1 MIHPPS
7 SPASGSQVSTLLR
20 LDSASKSSPN
30 RLAIF
35 TACSANYLNKA
46 MAMCMSALDHEP
58 DANLVILLVDTKRHV
73 ELKDSRVSILWAEDL
88 GFEGYLQCAFKYNII
103 ELNTAL
109 KPFAALRLL
118 DMFERVIYLDPDIC
132 VYAPLTSVH
141 EALSTSSVA
150 LTPHALSPYAGNGR
164 PNDQDSLR
172 FGAYNLGFFAVKADP
187 NGRALMHWWDKQ
199 CRDRCFY
206 EPQSG
211 LGVDQKWMDLA
222 PSFFEG
228 VRILRDP
235 GLNVAF
241 WNLHERHLD
250 HVNGHWRVNG
260 EDLLRFVHFSSFV
273 QADQG
278 AIAGKQTRYE
288 PGSRQD
294 FTDAAQTYRAYLEA
308 SRDAATMEHEEYGY
322 AYFSNGQPISPALR
336 RFYAISRQPDVI
348 GAANPF
354 SSDVVYR
361 FAKINGLLTKGA
373 ATIGQLTFKAQSDY
387 SRQQAAISWLF
398 RAALRVLGA
407 DRYFM
412 LLRYLSTYTSILNQT
427 DIGQV
432 FDQRV
437 RT

>member
-1 MIHPPS
+1 MNPTTTADDS
-7 SPASGSQVSTLLR
+7 LKR
-20 LDSASKSSPN
+20 LEEIQGER

-46 MAMCMSALDHEP
+46 MAMCLSAFDHEP
-58 DANLVILLVDTKRHV
+58 DATLVILLVDAKRDV
-73 ELKDSRVSILWAEDL
+73 RLKDSRVRILWAEDL

-118 DMFERVIYLDPDIC
+118 DLFERVIYLDPDVC

-141 EALSTSSVA
+141 EALDTASAA
-150 LTPHALSPYAGNGR
+150 LTPHALSPYSGNGR
-164 PNDQDSLR
+164 PDDQDLLR
-172 FGAYNLGFFAVKADP
+172 FGAYNLGFFAVKGDA
-187 NGRALMHWWDKQ
+187 NGRALMHWWDKR
-199 CRDRCFY
+199 CRDSCFY

-228 VRILRDP
+228 LRILRDP

-241 WNLHERHLD
+241 WNLHERILD
-250 HVNGHWRVNG
+250 RIDGRWMVNGHG
-260 EDLLRFVHFSSFV
+260 PLRFVHFSSFV
-273 QADQG
+273 ESDHT
-278 AIAGKQTRYE
+278 AIAAKQTRYE

-294 FTDAAQTYRAYLEA
+294 FADAAQTYRAYLEA
-308 SRDAATMEHEEYGY
+308 SRDAAAMEHQEYGY
-322 AYFSNGQPISPALR
+322 AYFGNRQPISPALR

-354 SSDVVYR
+354 ASDAVYH
-361 FAKINGLLTKGA
+361 FAKVNGLLTKGTA
-373 ATIGQLTFKAQSDY
+373 AVGQPIFKAQSAY

-398 RAALRVLGA
+398 RTALRVLGA
-407 DRYFM
+407 DRYFL
-412 LLRYLSTYTSILNQT
+412 LLRYLSIYTSILNQT
-427 DIGQV
+427 DIGQE
-432 FDQRV
+432 FDQRL